1 MPAAFLEAAFLATGL
16 AAAAAAAADIV
27 EELGLSKV
35 LLVERVLVKVDKTKV
50 LMMLTSVGIRW
61 WK

>member
-16 AAAAAAAADIV
+16 AAAADIV

-35 LLVERVLVKVDKTKV
+35 LLLERVLVKVDKTKV
-50 LMMLTSVGIRW
+50 LMMLKSVGIRW